1 MTTHVSHNAEI
12 HAALDLQREIGHALG
27 RVQLPEWATLNL
39 SMGQLKALMVL
50 AASDGGNVSAL
61 AKTLHVGKPT
71 ASILV
76 DDLVQLGY
84 AQRTEDT
91 DDRRRT
97 LVTPTAAGAELASRL
112 RQGGMERMT
121 SWLERLAPDDLTALA
136 RGLRALAAIADA
148 DTADTVSLVG

>member
-1 MTTHVSHNAEI
+1 MTHVLPNPEV
-12 HAALDLQREIGHALG
+12 HAALELQREISHALG
-27 RVQLPEWATLNL
+27 RLQAPEWATLNL

-61 AKTLHVGKPT
+61 ATTLHVGKPT

-76 DDLVQLGY
+76 DGLVQLGY
-84 AQRTEDT
+84 AERTEDAE
-91 DDRRRT
+91 DRRRT

-112 RQGGMERMT
+112 RQGGMGRMT
-121 SWLERLAPDDLTALA
+121 SWLERLSPDDLTALT

-148 DTADTVSLVG
+148 DTTDTLSQVG